1 MEKKRIISAKM
12 KFCMHKQMKN
22 RIKLKYI
29 INLCSGFVLIIGL
42 IISLTSCED
51 DNYDIEFQEGY
62 PNVLAGNWEA
72 IEFQNATVVNDR
84 ITYADNVSDYFDMV
98 TALDPNSNDS
108 LVIGNI
114 YDSNIRVKVYY
125 ENDKF
130 EVIKGKQLEVINY
143 GRYGIYY
150 VSVNGN
156 YNNDE
161 ESGEYLTMH
170 IGLYDEYSA
179 LFDTMYVVAFRK
191 TGFEDT
197 DYRSLLSN

>member
-1 MEKKRIISAKM
+1 
-12 KFCMHKQMKN
+12 MKN
-22 RIKLKYI
+22 RIKLKYLI
-29 INLCSGFVLIIGL
+29 SLCSGFVIIFGL
-42 IISLTSCED
+42 ILILTSCED
-51 DNYDIEFQEGY
+51 DSYDIEYQEGY
-62 PNVLAGNWEA
+62 PNVLAGNWVA
-72 IEFQNATVVNDR
+72 IEFQNAIVVNGLP
-84 ITYADNVSDYFDMV
+84 TSWDNISDYFDIV

-114 YDSNIRVKVYY
+114 YDSNIRVKVHY

-130 EVIKGKQLEVINY
+130 NVTKGNQLEVINY
-143 GRYGIYY
+143 GQYGIYY

-170 IGLYDEYSA
+170 IGLYDKYSS
-179 LFDTMYVVAFRK
+179 LFDTMYVIAFRK

-197 DYRSLLSN
+197 DYQSLLSY

>member
-1 MEKKRIISAKM
+1 
-12 KFCMHKQMKN
+12 MKN
-22 RIKLKYI
+22 RINLKYLI
-29 INLCSGFVLIIGL
+29 SLCSGFVLIIGL
-42 IISLTSCED
+42 LMNLTSCED
-51 DNYDIEFQEGY
+51 DSFDIEYQEGY

-114 YDSNIRVKVYY
+114 YDSNIRIKVYY

-130 EVIKGKQLEVINY
+130 EVTKGNQLEVINY

-161 ESGEYLTMH
+161 EAGEYLTMH
-170 IGLYDEYSA
+170 IGLYDKYSA